1 MRRLNQQKINKA
13 YRQLDNLKAEIERES
28 IKNKQKRMGGTN
40 E

>member
-13 YRQLDNLKAEIERES
+13 YRQLDNLKAEIEREY
-28 IKNKQKRMGGTN
+28 IRNKQKRGGTN